1 MPNFCHSLLHKIFL
15 SIGRF
20 CVLQVVSTEADQDQG
35 QQPHMRVN
43 IYTLCL
49 YLFPNITRSLLYF
62 WGGKTRSLKTVVKPL
77 QLFRF
82 HKNPIPVTLIC
93 YSKGLITA

>member
-20 CVLQVVSTEADQDQG
+20 GVLQVSTETDQG
-35 QQPHMRVN
+35 AATTHSADNLSVFKE
-43 IYTLCL
+43 LS
-49 YLFPNITRSLLYF
+49 FPNITRSLVYF
-62 WGGKTRSLKTVVKPL
+62 GGGKTLSLKTVVKPL